1 VTSRVWDTARVSD
14 LANVF
19 LEARE
24 EAPEAA
30 ARDAVAR
37 ALDDAIASAKSAHPA
52 IVVDVAAWVRALA
65 DHSPRPLLP
74 DMPLGEMLVADHY
87 LAFACAMG
95 DTNAV
100 AACDAILVREAGFAA
115 DGTRMHTSV
124 RDEAAQIVRTQLLAP
139 RDGKPAA
146 IGDYAGR
153 GALRSWLR
161 VCVSRELV
169 RLAKAQQRSEPLEE
183 HLIAD
188 PGYGDDPALEE
199 LKAKYRAE
207 LADAFRTAL
216 TELPARDRTLLRYQ
230 LIDGLNIDEIGTIF
244 RVHRATAARWL
255 AKIRDDL
262 VSRTRSLMAA
272 SLGVDTAEAASI
284 VRLVQSQLDMSV
296 IRHLGPPPKKR

>member
-1 VTSRVWDTARVSD
+1 MSELSA
-14 LANVF
+14 VF
-19 LEARE
+19 LAARE
-24 EAPEAA
+24 EVV
-30 ARDAVAR
+30 DA
-37 ALDDAIASAKSAHPA
+37 DAKSALDTALAAA
-52 IVVDVAAWVRALA
+52 IAEASAAWPGVRVDHSAWVRAIAELG
-65 DHSPRPLLP
+65 PKPLDVAKP
-74 DMPLGEMLVADHY
+74 FGEMLLADHY
-87 LAFACAMG
+87 LAFACAAG
-95 DTNAV
+95 DT
-100 AACDAILVREAGFAA
+100 AAIAECNAILVREAAFAA
-115 DGTRMHTSV
+115 DGTRMHSSL
-124 RDEAAQIVRTQLLAP
+124 RDEAAQIVRTQLLVP
-139 RDGKPAA
+139 RESGPAA

-183 HLIAD
+183 HLVAD
-188 PGYGDDPALEE
+188 AGYGDDPALEE

-230 LIDGLNIDEIGTIF
+230 LIDGLTIDEVGAIF

-262 VSRTRSLMAA
+262 VTRTRTLMAEA
-272 SLGVDTAEAASI
+272 LGVDTAEAASI

-296 IRHLGPPPKKR
+296 IRHLGPPPKR